1 MAPRKSRSSEKQ
13 PSLFDSVP
21 RETQEKPRPVSAPA
35 SVITSDQIIK
45 DWDAPFRVLAGP
57 GAGKTFWLA
66 NHIAHVVR
74 HSGRLHA
81 LARVA
86 CISYTNVATGRIL
99 TALEARL
106 GPSAARVEVSTIHSF
121 LYKAFV
127 APYIGLVCDPTTNQP
142 LVPPHRIDGHDEH
155 HPAHNKIEA
164 WLNEVMP
171 RRGMA
176 LFLKDQSKWREAL
189 KKTSWKLDDG
199 QLVPHSLQR
208 PPPQYLPLRKL
219 MLYKK
224 LYWQDGILD
233 HSDVLYFAYRI
244 SSENPALL
252 PFIVAAYPY
261 VFLDEFQD
269 TNPLQTA
276 IVKTLAENGAVVGVV
291 GDRRQAIYQFQ
302 GARPADFDEFQV
314 EGQVDYT
321 IPGNRRSTRAIIRV
335 LNAIRGGD
343 LIQEALR
350 EVEGEPVRILI
361 GTVPECLEH
370 ASGTLPPRS
379 ELVILTRS
387 NDDVVLARLA
397 SGTHHTELWS
407 LLEENHRD
415 RCRLL
420 RGVTEAFIHSSRGA
434 HGLAADALQRH
445 VRLKAGCLRGPFTY
459 KGALSDLERRGLV
472 VHMLSTL
479 LREGDNL
486 RTRSVRDVYQLLSDA
501 IATILDGAGLTKAG
515 KGAFADFAT
524 ATVFAT
530 LVDTF
535 VMQEDR
541 RPVRTIHKAKGDE
554 FDNVLVL
561 LDKDTFKNV
570 FFAEPSR
577 KHDEESNIRYV
588 GFSRAQ
594 ERLFIGLTELS
605 ADEEVRLSNLGLP
618 LEVLRFPRLT
628 LSRQL

>member
-13 PSLFDSVP
+13 ASLFDSVP
-21 RETQEKPRPVSAPA
+21 QETQEKPRPVSAPTNA
-35 SVITSDQIIK
+35 ITSDQIIK

-74 HSGRLHA
+74 HSSRLHA

-86 CISYTNVATGRIL
+86 CISYTNVATGRIQ
-99 TALEARL
+99 TALEAQL

-121 LYKAFV
+121 LYKVFV
-127 APYIGLVCDPTTNQP
+127 APYVGLVCDPTTNQP
-142 LVPPHRIDGHDEH
+142 FVPPHLVDGHDEH

-171 RRGMA
+171 GRGMA
-176 LFLKDQSKWREAL
+176 LFLKEQSEWREAL
-189 KKTSWKLDDG
+189 KKTSWKLYDG
-199 QLVPHSLQR
+199 QLVLRSLQR
-208 PPPQYLPLRKL
+208 PPPQYLPLTKL
-219 MLYKK
+219 MQYKK

-233 HSDVLYFAYRI
+233 HADVLYFAYRI

-276 IVKTLAENGAVVGVV
+276 IVKALAENGAVVGVV
-291 GDRRQAIYQFQ
+291 GDRRQAIYHFQ
-302 GARPADFDEFQV
+302 GARPEDFDEFQV

-335 LNAIRGGD
+335 LNAVRGGD
-343 LIQEALR
+343 LIQEANR

-361 GTVPECLEH
+361 GTVPECMEH
-370 ASGTLPPRS
+370 ALGTLPPRG

-387 NDDVVLARLA
+387 NEDVVSTRVA
-397 SGTHHTELWS
+397 SGTHQTELWS
-407 LLEENHRD
+407 LLEEKHRD

-434 HGLAADALQRH
+434 HGLAANALQRH
-445 VRLKAGCLRGPFTY
+445 VRLKDRCLREPFTY

-472 VHMLSTL
+472 VLMLSTL

-486 RTRSVRDVYQLLSDA
+486 RSRSVREVYQLLSDA
-501 IATILDGAGLTKAG
+501 IATTFEGAGLTKART
-515 KGAFADFAT
+515 GAFADFAT
-524 ATVFAT
+524 ATVFGT

-535 VMQEDR
+535 VMLEDN
-541 RPVRTIHKAKGDE
+541 RPVRTIHKSKGDE

-561 LDKDTFKNV
+561 LDEDEVKNT
-570 FFAEPSR
+570 FFAATSS
-577 KHDEESNIRYV
+577 KHGEESNIRYV
-588 GFSRAQ
+588 ALSRAR
-594 ERLFIGLTELS
+594 ERLFIGVTELS
-605 ADEEVRLSNLGLP
+605 AAEDAKFEKIGLP
-618 LEVLRFPRLT
+618 LEISRL
-628 LSRQL
+628 SEVQA